1 MIKANL
7 SSPHSILLENLTTS
21 LRSSIW
27 FHAVGHTLDP
37 NTQQK
42 IDRYLD
48 SVDRT
53 HLKIILIKKWNAVRP
68 VARSLDWDRDIVSDQ
83 IQERENLKLH
93 SDKNHG
99 AKNCASLIQECITNI
114 TQSADQ
120 ALTLAHRAQPDI
132 SLAKAASGALA
143 DAAFDAILSTLAMDD
158 RQTPAKSKFELFQIG
173 RWPLS
178 MTKEVFFIF

>member
-1 MIKANL
+1 MK
-7 SSPHSILLENLTTS
+7 ILRFFEKFDIFSNILEFLENS
-21 LRSSIW
+21 EIFRKYFSDGIFS
-27 FHAVGHTLDP
+27 
-37 NTQQK
+37 
-42 IDRYLD
+42 
-48 SVDRT
+48 
-53 HLKIILIKKWNAVRP
+53 HLKIVLIKKWNAVRP
-68 VARSLDWDRDIVSDQ
+68 VSRSLDWDRDIVSDQ

-99 AKNCASLIQECITNI
+99 AKNCASLIQECVTSI

-120 ALTLAHRAQPDI
+120 ALTLADRAQPDI